1 MLVLL
6 TLQSSFLLPP
16 FGYALM
22 MVRGAA
28 KNPAPFR
35 PFVRALVPF
44 LLAQW
49 MLLIVVL
56 MAPKLVHFGD
66 NAADISR
73 LPMTPLSG
81 TDVDRQMQQIVPPEA
96 APIDIK

>member
-1 MLVLL
+1 M
-6 TLQSSFLLPP
+6 
-16 FGYALM
+16 
-22 MVRGAA
+22 
-28 KNPAPFR
+28 
-35 PFVRALVPF
+35 RALVPF